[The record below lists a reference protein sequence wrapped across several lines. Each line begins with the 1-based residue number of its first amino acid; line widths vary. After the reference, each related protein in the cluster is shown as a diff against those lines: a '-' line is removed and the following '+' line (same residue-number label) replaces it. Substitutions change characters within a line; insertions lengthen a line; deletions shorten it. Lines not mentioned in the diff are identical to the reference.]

1 MKGNPTA
8 QLFFIVGGV
17 WLILSGITELTSTS
31 QGNKYG
37 NWFEETSLLALNQR
51 GQGSLKVG
59 LGLGLLGASAL
70 SGSPTGRDATN
81 LDSKPSSLVSKQ
93 SDGSSD
99 GDFNACV
106 ALYRDRG
113 GKQEAVLSNTWTD
126 GETLTLGNQQGERI
140 GKFSRN
146 EDGWHMTWIS
156 MFN

>member
-8 QLFFIVGGV
+8 QLFFLVGGV

-31 QGNKYG
+31 QGNEYG

-70 SGSPTGRDATN
+70 GGSPTGSDATKFESN
-81 LDSKPSSLVSKQ
+81 SSSLKSKQ

-106 ALYRDRG
+106 ALYLDRG
-113 GKQEAVLSNTWTD
+113 GKQEPVLSNTWTD
-126 GETLTLGNQQGERI
+126 GKTLTLGNQQGERI
-140 GKFSRN
+140 GNFYRK
-146 EDGWHMTWIS
+146 EDGWYMTGITK
-156 MFN
+156 